1 MYEASHVYIS
11 LYMIRLMNYQ
21 FLVLS
26 IKCTIASN
34 LIFLGKVT
42 CSSNTV
48 DVTGYILKK
57 KTSQDL
63 LLMDIVPSKI
73 FTDAQQKN
81 SGQKQ
86 KITLNLRRYGF
97 RVLDYKLDSMHIK
110 LTMYLGRI
118 YDSFSINH
126 ATLETHID

>member
-26 IKCTIASN
+26 IKCTSN
-34 LIFLGKVT
+34 LIFWGKSDMQLQHGRCDRIDT
-42 CSSNTV
+42 
-48 DVTGYILKK
+48 LK

-73 FTDAQQKN
+73 FTDA
-81 SGQKQ
+81 
-86 KITLNLRRYGF
+86 
-97 RVLDYKLDSMHIK
+97 
-110 LTMYLGRI
+110 
-118 YDSFSINH
+118 
-126 ATLETHID
+126 